1 MDRKDDI
8 ENACSCFLLRKAAR
22 HVTMFY
28 SRALAPTGLTATQYS
43 LLVELDAAGPVTL
56 NAFARIMVMDRSTL
70 GRNVRPLEREG
81 LMALEIGEDRRARN
95 LILTD
100 AGKKRLKEA
109 KPVWRNAEDAF
120 RRIVGRDRSFALL
133 ALAATVTDKE
143 LDGGLPRHAVADDL
157 VS

>member
-8 ENACSCFLLRKAAR
+8 ENACSCFLLRKASR

-43 LLVELDAAGPVTL
+43 LLVELDAAGPVTM
-56 NAFARIMVMDRSTL
+56 NTFARIMVMDRSTL

-81 LMALEIGEDRRARN
+81 LISLDVDAEDRRARK
-95 LILTD
+95 LSLSA

-109 KPVWRNAEDAF
+109 RPIWRIAEDGF
-120 RRIVGRDRSFALL
+120 RRSIGRDRSFALL
-133 ALAATVTDKE
+133 ALAATVSEKKFDE
-143 LDGGLPRHAVADDL
+143 GLSANPDTA
-157 VS
+157 

>member
-22 HVTMFY
+22 NVTTFY

-43 LLVELDAAGPVTL
+43 LLVELDAAGPVTM

-81 LMALEIGEDRRARN
+81 MISLDIGEDRRERT
-95 LILTD
+95 LSLTE
-100 AGKKRLKEA
+100 AGKKRVKET
-109 KPVWRNAEDAF
+109 KPIWRIAEDGF
-120 RRIVGRDRSFALL
+120 RRSIGRDRSFALL
-133 ALAATVTDKE
+133 ALAATVSEKN
-143 LDGGLPRHAVADDL
+143 LDEGLSTNLDTA
-157 VS
+157 

>member
-43 LLVELDAAGPVTL
+43 LLVELDAAGPLTM

-70 GRNVRPLEREG
+70 GRNIRPLEREG
-81 LMALEIGEDRRARN
+81 LMALEVGEDRRSRK
-95 LILTD
+95 LMLTK
-100 AGKKRLKEA
+100 AGKKRLEEA
-109 KPVWRNAEDAF
+109 RPVWRAAEDTF
-120 RRIVGRDRSFALL
+120 RHIVGRDRSFALL

-143 LDGGLPRHAVADDL
+143 LSEGLSNDMGI
-157 VS
+157 S